1 MNKDNVVL
9 IDRNDKEIGFR
20 EKFKAHKNPVPL
32 HRAVSVVI
40 FDKGKKMMLL
50 QKRSKYKKTWP
61 LFWTNTV
68 CTNVRPGET
77 YRQSAIRRLREE
89 MGIVTPLKEVFSFI
103 YKAEYDKT
111 WGEHELDHVFVGK
124 YEGPIR
130 ADVKEAAGYQ
140 WIELAELAKDI
151 KRNARV
157 YSPWFKIIL
166 KKLKI

>member
-9 IDRNDKEIGFR
+9 IDRSDKEIGLR

-32 HRAVSVVI
+32 HRAISVVI
-40 FDKGKKMMLL
+40 FDRNKKMMLL

-68 CTNVRPGET
+68 CTNVRANET
-77 YRQSAIRRLREE
+77 YEHAAVRRLKEE
-89 MGIVTPLKEVFSFI
+89 MGIVTPLKEVFSFS

-111 WGEHELDHVFVGK
+111 WGEHELDHVFVGR
-124 YEGPIR
+124 YEGKIS
-130 ADVKEAAGYQ
+130 ADTIEAAGYQ
-140 WIELAELAKDI
+140 WIELTELKKDI
-151 KRNARV
+151 KRNSKI